1 VVQTGYNNAS
11 VGDYMA
17 SVYTK
22 DFLVDAFCFRY
33 DEAGLNTRE
42 MREMALAYYDTVTKD
57 QFRASCCL
65 DSQELARYKKYCLE
79 NCIVY

>member
-1 VVQTGYNNAS
+1 
-11 VGDYMA
+11 MA

-42 MREMALAYYDTVTKD
+42 MREMALDYYDRVTKD
-57 QFRASCCL
+57 QFRASCSL

-79 NCIVY
+79 NGIKY